1 MMRNE
6 YIRQKVGVAE
16 IMATLAEEAIELA
29 KAALKYRRTLISGNP
44 TNITQAQALEELREE
59 IADVDLC
66 LVIAG
71 EDICEETDEELLR
84 MEAKRN
90 RWIMRLSSEGKE

>member
-1 MMRNE
+1 MTRNE

-16 IMATLAEEAIELA
+16 VMATLAEEATELA
-29 KAALKYRRTLISGNP
+29 QAAL
-44 TNITQAQALEELREE
+44 ITQAQALEELREE

-71 EDICEETDEELLR
+71 KDVCGQQGAELQM

-90 RWIMRLSSEGKE
+90 RWIMRLCTEGKA

>member
-1 MMRNE
+1 MTRNE

-16 IMATLAEEAIELA
+16 VMATLAEEATELA
-29 KAALKYRRTLISGNP
+29 QAALKYRRTLISGNP

-71 EDICEETDEELLR
+71 KDVCGQQGAELQM

-90 RWIMRLSSEGKE
+90 RWIMRLCTEGKA

>member
-71 EDICEETDEELLR
+71 EDICEGTDEELLR

-90 RWIMRLSSEGKE
+90 RWIMRLSLEGKE